1 MSCKPGTCSRAFKG
15 GGGVALGGKRK
26 GRVECIG
33 MLGRAGPA
41 WNGQCLVLK
50 LNYIH
55 CPVRKQETSLLT
67 QRLLFRTTL
76 IVMSRPRD
84 VCTDQF
90 QMVTVMNDKKESASP
105 LFTSPHISTSY
116 AWALGQTEANG
127 VCSPTPRRNSHPLR
141 DFRQRL
147 SCPIMPGISQPGR
160 WVFQGFERIKFPV
173 PLAASW
179 SEKSNC

>member
-1 MSCKPGTCSRAFKG
+1 MDGENRSGVWLLVLRKSEITRKAHRVKLSPMSCKPGTCSRAFKG

-116 AWALGQTEANG
+116 A
-127 VCSPTPRRNSHPLR
+127 
-141 DFRQRL
+141 
-147 SCPIMPGISQPGR
+147 
-160 WVFQGFERIKFPV
+160 
-173 PLAASW
+173 
-179 SEKSNC
+179 